1 MEDRL
6 TAPLLKKLD
15 DAIKLEKNIETERMS
30 YMTYEM
36 KIREFEQAGYHHGIQ
51 DGRREGI
58 REGRREGIREG
69 QLESIKTLMKNTKWS
84 AEKAMDSIGI
94 AKSMQKE
101 YLAMLQTT

>member
-1 MEDRL
+1 
-6 TAPLLKKLD
+6 
-15 DAIKLEKNIETERMS
+15 
-30 YMTYEM
+30 MTYEM

-51 DGRREGI
+51 D
-58 REGRREGIREG
+58 GRREGIREG

-101 YLAMLQTT
+101 YLTMLQTT